1 MVEFESVELLLS
13 EVSSAVEFVRL
24 ISVELLLSSV
34 VLLLS
39 PEAFVTLVAVEL
51 PLSSAVE
58 LSAASEEESFYSFLG
73 VLA

>member
-1 MVEFESVELLLS
+1 V
-13 EVSSAVEFVRL
+13 
-24 ISVELLLSSV
+24 
-34 VLLLS
+34 
-39 PEAFVTLVAVEL
+39 PLVAVEL